1 MCIALCNVIDVESA
15 DLQLAEWSP
24 SGSGLVM
31 VYNYNLY
38 YIVNMDNRK
47 NVHTITDTG
56 MQAGTVRHGVT
67 DWLYAGTNL
76 S

>member
-1 MCIALCNVIDVESA
+1 
-15 DLQLAEWSP
+15 
-24 SGSGLVM
+24 M

-38 YIVNMDNRK
+38 YIVNMDNRN

-56 MQAGTVRHGVT
+56 LQDGTVRHGVT